1 MMCSRRRL
9 SPVSSQHR
17 PEATNSLLSS
27 AGEMYRID
35 GVSVG
40 VYTIFGAEMA
50 EGYTMAVEMIR

>member
-1 MMCSRRRL
+1 
-9 SPVSSQHR
+9 
-17 PEATNSLLSS
+17 
-27 AGEMYRID
+27 MYRID